1 MAALDAVR
9 IRAAAEADLDA
20 CCAIWKAGI
29 DDYQG
34 RLNQPAVPDDLRGL
48 SRLLG
53 HLLATDPDRFV
64 VATEGEDV
72 VAFASA
78 TVRGDLWFLA
88 MLFVRPD
95 RQAAGLGRVLLD
107 AVRGGDPGSTR
118 RWGTC
123 TDSAQPISNALYARI
138 GLVPRVPIWRLTG
151 EVHDGRAFPDLPP
164 GSSIEAFEAIA
175 ESGPDGHQRLARTVN
190 ELDRAVLGFDHPADH
205 ALLRRDERS
214 GFLLRSADGRPLGY
228 GYASAIGR
236 VGPIATVDSSL
247 LAPLLGWLLVNVPA
261 NGSRAVWLPG
271 SAGEAF
277 TAAIRAGLRLDGFP
291 GLICWSSS
299 EHPFERYLP
308 ISLALV

>member
-9 IRAAAEADLDA
+9 IRPAAESDLDA

-34 RLNQPAVPDDLRGL
+34 RLNQPAVPDDLSGL
-48 SRLLG
+48 RRLLA
-53 HLLATDPDRFV
+53 HLRATDPDRFV
-64 VATEGEDV
+64 VATEEEQV

-107 AVRGGDPGSTR
+107 AVRGDPGSIR

-151 EVHDGRAFPDLPP
+151 EVHDRRVFPDLPS
-164 GSSIEAFEAIA
+164 GATIEAFEAVA
-175 ESGPDGHQRLARTVN
+175 ERGPDGHRRLADTVN
-190 ELDRAVLGFDHPADH
+190 ELDRAVIGFEHPADH
-205 ALLRRDERS
+205 ALLRRDERR
-214 GFLLRSADGRPLGY
+214 GFLLRAADGRPIGY

-236 VGPIATVDSSL
+236 VGPIATIDPSL

-271 SAGEAF
+271 TAGEAF
-277 TAAIRAGLRLDGFP
+277 TAALRAGLRLDGFP
-291 GLICWSSS
+291 GLICWSTS
-299 EHPFERYLP
+299 EHPFERYVP

>member
-1 MAALDAVR
+1 MAALDAAR
-9 IRAAAEADLDA
+9 IRPAVEGDLDA

-34 RLNQPAVPDDLRGL
+34 RLNLPAMPDDLSGL
-48 SRLLG
+48 RRLLG
-53 HLLATDPDRFV
+53 HMLTTDPDRFL
-64 VATEGEDV
+64 VATEGERL

-95 RQAAGLGRVLLD
+95 RQAAGLGRALLD
-107 AVRGGDPGSTR
+107 ATRGGDVGSIR

-138 GLVPRVPIWRLTG
+138 GLVPRVPIWRITG
-151 EVHDGRAFPDLPP
+151 EVHDRSAFPSLPR
-164 GSSIEAFEAIA
+164 GASIEPFEAIA
-175 ESGPDGHQRLARTVN
+175 DGSPDGHRRLAAMVN
-190 ELDRAVLGFDHPADH
+190 DVDRQVLGLEHPADH
-205 ALLRRDERS
+205 ALLRRDERR
-214 GFLLRSADGRPLGY
+214 GFLLRTGDGSPLGY

-236 VGPIATVDSSL
+236 VGPIATIDPAL
-247 LAPLLGWLLVNVPA
+247 LAPLLGWLLTTIPT

-271 SAGEAF
+271 TAGEAF
-277 TAAIRAGLRLDGFP
+277 AAALRAGLRLDGFP
-291 GLICWSSS
+291 ALICWSSN
-299 EHPFERYLP
+299 EHPFERYVP

>member
-9 IRAAAEADLDA
+9 IRPAAEADLDA

-34 RLNQPAVPDDLRGL
+34 RLNQPTVPDDLSGL
-48 SRLLG
+48 RRLLA
-53 HLLATDPDRFV
+53 HLLATDPDRFL
-64 VATEGEDV
+64 VATEGSSV
-72 VAFASA
+72 VAFVSA

-95 RQAAGLGRVLLD
+95 RQAAGLGRALLD
-107 AVRGGDPGSTR
+107 AARGDDMGSIR

-123 TDSAQPISNALYARI
+123 TDSVQPISNALYARI

-151 EVHDGRAFPDLPP
+151 EVHDRSAFPDLPP
-164 GSSIEAFEAIA
+164 GSTIEAFETIA
-175 ESGPDGHQRLARTVN
+175 EAGPDGHRRLAGIVN
-190 ELDRAVLGFDHPADH
+190 ELDREVIGLEHPADH
-205 ALLRRDERS
+205 ALLRRDERR
-214 GFLLRSADGRPLGY
+214 GFLVRAADGRPIGY

-236 VGPIATVDSSL
+236 VGPIATVDPSM

-271 SAGEAF
+271 TAGEAF
-277 TAAIRAGLRLDGFP
+277 TAALRAGLRLDGFP

-299 EHPFERYLP
+299 AHPFERYVP